1 MTCQRSAAFIRS
13 LQGGPSRHI
22 QLKVKEA
29 IKVLSFPL
37 KNFRSPLLSPQPPIL
52 ARQVNLAKWKLK
64 FKCNVITD
72 VTWFLELFLNV
83 RACCCFRRNT
93 VKYVRRG
100 VSCLGLSV
108 FHQFVF
114 SASLPR
120 PVWVLVEGVRLRSLP
135 WNTERL
141 ESFGER
147 LVLSGSVQG
156 SQNLGQEIILAQVPA
171 GLWPL
176 RESSN
181 KGKLHLLPTF
191 SQNAKEW
198 CYWSSQDRVWLLLGG
213 SESLFEFFN
222 KMLWKNLLAN
232 PVCLLLGLKTAS
244 HPCFYLNAMEKLQNL
259 LGPWA
264 QNF

>member
-1 MTCQRSAAFIRS
+1 MTWQRSAAFIRS

-72 VTWFLELFLNV
+72 ITWFLELFLNV

-135 WNTERL
+135 WNMERL
-141 ESFGER
+141 R
-147 LVLSGSVQG
+147 VLRRALGSVWVCSGITEFRTGNHLGSSSCWIVAPEGIFQQG
-156 SQNLGQEIILAQVPA
+156 QT
-171 GLWPL
+171 
-176 RESSN
+176 SSPS
-181 KGKLHLLPTF
+181 HVLP
-191 SQNAKEW
+191 E
-198 CYWSSQDRVWLLLGG
+198 C
-213 SESLFEFFN
+213 
-222 KMLWKNLLAN
+222 
-232 PVCLLLGLKTAS
+232 
-244 HPCFYLNAMEKLQNL
+244 
-259 LGPWA
+259 
-264 QNF
+264 